1 MTVFFLWLKWI
12 MPRKQIFSKYIAK
25 LKIKEEKEEQERR
38 RAERNKGF
46 DTGDYNATLF
56 LPTAQFLLKI
66 LESPPKAFISA
77 IPEL

>member
-12 MPRKQIFSKYIAK
+12 MLRKQIFSKYIAK
-25 LKIKEEKEEQERR
+25 LKIKEEKEELER

-46 DTGDYNATLF
+46 DTGDYNAILF
-56 LPTAQFLLKI
+56 LPTAQILLKI